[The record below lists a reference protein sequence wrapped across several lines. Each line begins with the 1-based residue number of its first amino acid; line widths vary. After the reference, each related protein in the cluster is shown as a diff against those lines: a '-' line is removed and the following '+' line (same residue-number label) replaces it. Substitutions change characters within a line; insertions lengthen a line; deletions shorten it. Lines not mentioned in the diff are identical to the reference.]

1 MLSEIIV
8 ALGLLAV
15 VEGLALSLLAPK
27 QLEDLLIKLAA
38 MPYDARRILGLLL
51 IVFGISIIWLS
62 RNLL

>member
-1 MLSEIIV
+1 MLSEIVV

-27 QLEDLLIKLAA
+27 KLEDLLSKLAA
-38 MPYDARRILGLLL
+38 MPYDARRIFGLLL
-51 IVFGISIIWLS
+51 IVIGIAIIWLS